1 MCCVS
6 VYVWEWNSRSFVAP
20 LSITPYGGARSPA
33 MHCLYFCRTHN
44 NTMKMYSESFSNRW
58 TAFTSFNWKLCSE
71 NIELHQ
77 SDGSLLRLGN
87 DHYEYSDVFIL
98 FLSLSPRWRRNSRTG
113 PNTHYPAPAGDLFR
127 PCQNAR
133 EDDLFGPCDYEKI
146 I

>member
-6 VYVWEWNSRSFVAP
+6 VYVWVWNSRSFVAP

-44 NTMKMYSESFSNRW
+44 NTMQMYSVSFSNRW
-58 TAFTSFNWKLCSE
+58 TAFTSFNWKLCGK

-77 SDGSLLRLGN
+77 SDWSLLRLGN

-98 FLSLSPRWRRNSRTG
+98 FIIRHGDGGTAEPAQTHINLRLLEICLDLRRSLKVIYLACVLTAK
-113 PNTHYPAPAGDLFR
+113 H
-127 PCQNAR
+127 C
-133 EDDLFGPCDYEKI
+133 
-146 I
+146 